1 MIASPSTEGPEPG
14 WVPSGEMVPDLRVGD
29 VGRRG
34 LVSEDLIR
42 GAGEIPCPV
51 FIKKYSRIRSFTDG
65 LQLDRKK
72 NQ

>member
-42 GAGEIPCPV
+42 GAG
-51 FIKKYSRIRSFTDG
+51 
-65 LQLDRKK
+65 
-72 NQ
+72 